1 MKFVIL
7 TILIL
12 FAAEGL
18 LQASAVK
25 TPINAILRNAPKI
38 VKGLKKASNAI
49 LTKDQSS
56 KLKNVLRIRDG
67 LDQETWYKIEQSVTF
82 FKKVKELLRN
92 HNITPSE
99 NPEGW
104 KDEEILICEPS
115 TKGKLCTSPCERQ
128 NSNYQWC
135 WTNRAQTSFDYCSCS
150 IRTPI
155 RNWIG
160 LMKKKMEP
168 MLKQPI
174 NPKLVKDDTVQWI
187 AIGVLSSIVTIL
199 IIGILARIVYNYRR
213 ENCVNVQNDENHDV
227 QINI

>member
-82 FKKVKELLRN
+82 FKKVKELL
-92 HNITPSE
+92 PGMDPKFGMADYLE
-99 NPEGW
+99 DGGY
-104 KDEEILICEPS
+104 EICRTHSIKNLEIYLRILS
-115 TKGKLCTSPCERQ
+115 KKV
-128 NSNYQWC
+128 NSV
-135 WTNRAQTSFDYCSCS
+135 DY
-150 IRTPI
+150 
-155 RNWIG
+155 
-160 LMKKKMEP
+160 
-168 MLKQPI
+168 
-174 NPKLVKDDTVQWI
+174 
-187 AIGVLSSIVTIL
+187 
-199 IIGILARIVYNYRR
+199 
-213 ENCVNVQNDENHDV
+213 
-227 QINI
+227 